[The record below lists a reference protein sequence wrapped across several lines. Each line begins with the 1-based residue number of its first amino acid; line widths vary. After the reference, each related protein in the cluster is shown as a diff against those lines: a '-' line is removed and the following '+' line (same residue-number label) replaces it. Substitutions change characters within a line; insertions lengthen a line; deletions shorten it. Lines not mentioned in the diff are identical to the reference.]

1 MGLFFIYSLKVA
13 LCLVA
18 FYLVYKLLLSRE
30 TFFGFNRAVLL
41 GVIGVSLLLPL
52 VRFTVEDA
60 PAAAGGFVVVEDIV
74 MQAVA
79 EDAPAFTVT
88 VAQVCFLIYVAGV
101 AFFLCREVW
110 SLFSL
115 RRMIRGGRT

>member
-41 GVIGVSLLLPL
+41 GMAAVSLLLPL
-52 VRFTVEDA
+52 VHFTVEDA
-60 PAAAGGFVVVEDIV
+60 PASAGGCVVVDDIV

-79 EDAPAFTVT
+79 EDSRAKIIIWPPP
-88 VAQVCFLIYVAGV
+88 
-101 AFFLCREVW
+101 
-110 SLFSL
+110 SL
-115 RRMIRGGRT
+115 